1 MRIPALI
8 IGFLLLI
15 AGSLIALGVVS
26 FSEKETVA
34 KLGPME
40 LTTTTQSKPAPVLGY
55 VLLGAGTL
63 VLVLG
68 FASRK

>member
-8 IGFLLLI
+8 IGFLLLV
-15 AGSLIALGVVS
+15 AGGLIALGVFS
-26 FSEKETVA
+26 FSEQETVA

-40 LTTTTQSKPAPVLGY
+40 LTTTTQKKPAPILGY

>member
-8 IGFLLLI
+8 LGFLLLVSG
-15 AGSLIALGVVS
+15 ALIAFGVFS
-26 FSEKETVA
+26 FDKKETVA

-40 LTTTTQSKPAPVLGY
+40 LTTTEKKKPAPLVGY
-55 VLLGAGTL
+55 VLFGAGAL

-68 FASRK
+68 YAARK